1 MTLRC
6 KKCTNLHTQLLII
19 MKDWFQSD
27 RAIIKLH
34 AQAMKFRPWHIRL
47 SLFCYMCSYHNSI
60 TVQGIPVACLQVPQ
74 QKAARYN
81 IGPKFHHALIKN
93 TDYFRKILCMTNI
106 RLHIRI
112 KCAWLACFPVVITQ
126 EIYMHNIVLS
136 LHSIDFLNKL
146 LTHS

>member
-1 MTLRC
+1 MQAILMTLRC

-60 TVQGIPVACLQVPQ
+60 NVQCIPVVACPARLYPICVWDQRPSRASRPRFARPVGRVAGWQVSLHLLHVYSVPQ

-81 IGPKFHHALIKN
+81 IGPNFIMLSSKIQITSGKF
-93 TDYFRKILCMTNI
+93 Y
-106 RLHIRI
+106 
-112 KCAWLACFPVVITQ
+112 V
-126 EIYMHNIVLS
+126 
-136 LHSIDFLNKL
+136 
-146 LTHS
+146 